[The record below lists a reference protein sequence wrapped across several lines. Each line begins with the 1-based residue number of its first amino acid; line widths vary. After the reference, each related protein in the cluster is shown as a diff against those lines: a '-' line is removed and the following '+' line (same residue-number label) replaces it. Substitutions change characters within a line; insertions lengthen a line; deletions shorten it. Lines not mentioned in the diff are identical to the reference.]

1 MIGYTL
7 QCLPVWCLFLIILLL
22 DFIFYFFIFYRRSL
36 ILIPTSGQRK
46 KKDQS
51 SFTSLCTIGFDVRQH
66 DTESLWKETFWLRV
80 YLILSILKITSKTRR
95 TQLLV
100 CDLGERNSLSVLL
113 RPLRQITWLCFPGA
127 SGNKRRVLLACIIL
141 TWQNLVIEKCWNAS
155 PKLYLDAC
163 KNNWDMSK
171 RLSATKKKKK
181 PRNDRN
187 VSRQPAQH
195 ILQTCLW
202 IFSLAS

>member
-1 MIGYTL
+1 M
-7 QCLPVWCLFLIILLL
+7 
-22 DFIFYFFIFYRRSL
+22 
-36 ILIPTSGQRK
+36 
-46 KKDQS
+46 
-51 SFTSLCTIGFDVRQH
+51 
-66 DTESLWKETFWLRV
+66 

-181 PRNDRN
+181 KSHETIETFLD
-187 VSRQPAQH
+187 SLHSTYCKPAYEYFHWLLNMEQIIATENPNTQ
-195 ILQTCLW
+195 IL
-202 IFSLAS
+202 